1 MGLLA
6 DVTAVISQMDAN
18 IVDVNLESQQDKMVN
33 GSFTISV
40 KDTAHLENVIAKLK
54 KVEAVQEISRV

>member
-33 GSFTISV
+33 GFFTMAV
-40 KDTAHLENVIAKLK
+40 KDLGHLENVIAKLK
-54 KVEAVQEISRV
+54 KVEAVQEITRV